1 MKGRVLIYLVI
12 VAVLMGVGFVVSRV
26 LMDGDEVDSRPEEP
40 PVGTSEPEVVVG
52 HDDEKKD
59 AGAGG
64 EISGTVEV
72 VEVKGQVSRETEGQW
87 VDVVAGQALGVD
99 DAVRTDKESSVS
111 LKVGESSVVELAQEA
126 EIKVRELSSSVQRL
140 GLVRGRAF
148 VDYDEGGERV
158 LRIENENG
166 NAVAEVR
173 AGKFSIMNTGGT
185 VAVATETGS
194 VDLSASGRKVEVAAG
209 MQSVV
214 AGGTPSSPLAIPVDV
229 LLRVADPGCITQKEP
244 FYTVRG
250 RTTPGS
256 NVRVNDVGGD
266 VQLDG
271 RFVVR
276 VPLRPGKNRIVVVT
290 EDVTGRKKR
299 RVFPCVT
306 HDPRANIEGI
316 DINWGAPKNTGDT

>member
-12 VAVLMGVGFVVSRV
+12 VAVLVGGGFVVSRV
-26 LMDGDEVDSRPEEP
+26 LMDGDEVESRPEEP
-40 PVGTSEPEVVVG
+40 AMGTIEPEVVVDR
-52 HDDEKKD
+52 DDEKRD
-59 AGAGG
+59 AGAVS
-64 EISGTVEV
+64 EISRTVEV
-72 VEVKGQVSRETEGQW
+72 VEVKGRVSRETEGKW
-87 VDVVAGQALGVD
+87 VDVVAGQTLGVD

-111 LKVGESSVVELAQEA
+111 IKVGESSVIELAQEA

-140 GLVRGRAF
+140 GLVRGRAS

-214 AGGTPSSPLAIPVDV
+214 AGGAPSRPLTIPVDV

-256 NVRVNDVGGD
+256 NVRVNDVGGA

-290 EDVTGRKKR
+290 EDVTGREKR

-316 DINWGAPKNTGDT
+316 DINWGAPKKTGDT

>member
-1 MKGRVLIYLVI
+1 M
-12 VAVLMGVGFVVSRV
+12 
-26 LMDGDEVDSRPEEP
+26 
-40 PVGTSEPEVVVG
+40 
-52 HDDEKKD
+52 
-59 AGAGG
+59 
-64 EISGTVEV
+64 
-72 VEVKGQVSRETEGQW
+72 
-87 VDVVAGQALGVD
+87 
-99 DAVRTDKESSVS
+99 
-111 LKVGESSVVELAQEA
+111 VELAQEA
-126 EIKVRELSSSVQRL
+126 EIKVHELSSSVQRL
-140 GLVRGRAF
+140 GLVRGRAS

-214 AGGTPSSPLAIPVDV
+214 AGGAPSRPLTIPVDV
-229 LLRVADPGCITQKEP
+229 LLRVADPGCITQREP

-256 NVRVNDVGGD
+256 NVRVNDVGGA

-290 EDVTGRKKR
+290 EDVTGREKR

-316 DINWGAPKNTGDT
+316 DINWGAPKKTGDT